1 MYLYVEHI
9 RDVFGLCA
17 IQISFLLTYLL
28 TISMHYG
35 DSVWNWIVQINFR
48 LKPKFG
54 INFGLAL
61 VLAEASGFKL
71 GLKLDF
77 IVTLLFALIRF

>member
-1 MYLYVEHI
+1 
-9 RDVFGLCA
+9 
-17 IQISFLLTYLL
+17 
-28 TISMHYG
+28 MHYG